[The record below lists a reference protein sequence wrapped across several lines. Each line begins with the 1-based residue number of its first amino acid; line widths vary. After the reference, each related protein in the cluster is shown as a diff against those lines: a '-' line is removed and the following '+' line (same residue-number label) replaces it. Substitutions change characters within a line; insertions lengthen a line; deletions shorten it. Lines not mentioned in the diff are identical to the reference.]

1 MGYCKYCE
9 EVFETEFKFSK
20 VCDECKEN
28 NHKIKCHN
36 NLFNGNNKRII
47 VC

>member
-1 MGYCKYCE
+1 MAYCKYCK

-28 NHKIKCHN
+28 NHKIKCSN
-36 NLFNGNNKRII
+36 NLFNGSNKII
-47 VC
+47 LVC